1 MATKNRSQK
10 KSTYKSRK
18 AMKSRT
24 MRSRQR
30 GGDLGGNPAS
40 AWGWGMGTLG
50 NGWTQFMN
58 SLSLQ
63 PGQNINLSQSNN
75 IVPVGGVSQQSDPN
89 MKVAQSGGK
98 KHRKTKGKKGGNLL
112 AIAQQAAVPV
122 ALIAMNNAYGNR
134 VSRRRSRR
142 R

>member
-10 KSTYKSRK
+10 RTTSKSRK

-63 PGQNINLSQSNN
+63 PGQNINASQSNN

-98 KHRKTKGKKGGNLL
+98 KRRGKGKRGGNLL

>member
-1 MATKNRSQK
+1 MATKNFSQK
-10 KSTYKSRK
+10 RPRTKSRK
-18 AMKSRT
+18 VMKSRT

-98 KHRKTKGKKGGNLL
+98 KRRGKGKRGGNLL